1 MLWFLERESQT
12 LICEVR
18 QAEDGD
24 DFELAVRTPGQPEH
38 VERFAEPTVL
48 IDTLVQRQMQL
59 HLDGWRPKA

>member
-1 MLWFLERESQT
+1 MLWFLERESET

-18 QAEDGD
+18 QAGDGD

-48 IDTLVQRQMQL
+48 IETLVLRQQQL
-59 HLDGWRPKA
+59 HKDGWRPRN